1 MASVIFDST
10 KLKVYESLGVLCR
23 FAGESQDWCDA
34 LWGEFLL
41 DGELYEELLY
51 YMKHHTFHDKMNC
64 CGYTL
69 VDLYVWQMEHYNLM
83 HDSGK
88 NTEKCSKVGMVLH
101 AFDFMAQMKKN
112 PEECVRRLKEGRGN
126 DKL

>member
-23 FAGESQDWCDA
+23 FAGESQEWCDA

-41 DGELYEELLY
+41 DSELYGELLY

-69 VDLYVWQMEHYNLM
+69 VDLYVWQMERYNLM

-88 NTEKCSKVGMVLH
+88 NTKECSKVGMVLRTF
-101 AFDFMAQMKKN
+101 AFMAQMKKN
-112 PEECVRRLKEGRGN
+112 PEEYVRRLEEGRGN